1 MGRIRISI
9 FVFLLL
15 MLLKK
20 SRKGK
25 LPERNDPETLASLT
39 TQERK
44 KARNR
49 DRKTERQKDRQREGK
64 IAMAINPFSLA
75 PFVLFFCLSSSL
87 LYKLFVDSFASS
99 LKICFRF

>member
-1 MGRIRISI
+1 
-9 FVFLLL
+9 

-49 DRKTERQKDRQREGK
+49 DRKTERQKDRKTDREK
-64 IAMAINPFSLA
+64 E
-75 PFVLFFCLSSSL
+75 
-87 LYKLFVDSFASS
+87 
-99 LKICFRF
+99 R